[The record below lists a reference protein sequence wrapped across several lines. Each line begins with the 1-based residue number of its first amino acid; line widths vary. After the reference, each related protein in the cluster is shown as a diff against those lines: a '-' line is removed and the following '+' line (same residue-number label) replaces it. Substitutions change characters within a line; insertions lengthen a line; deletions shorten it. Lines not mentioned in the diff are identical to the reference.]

1 MKTYSLD
8 EAIKYL
14 TQSPKPSE
22 EKKINI
28 IVNEGVP
35 ETHCNENV
43 TSSDG
48 NMSVFQPNEF
58 ETICYGEGQMIQGKS
73 PDKLETNCEGDESS
87 EEDIN
92 LFQPGDID
100 NICNEAE
107 MMVQGVNQIFFES
120 FKNFKRL
127 RDQHSII
134 PHKDNIRCIYDDK
147 ENQVQIND
155 RSDRCETEDDNSEAE
170 NYDFH
175 VDKWDETPTDKDESM
190 PIEIVMCSRNES
202 HIVKTEGHEGVGYSN
217 DYVHTEPA
225 RKKKENLN

>member
-1 MKTYSLD
+1 M
-8 EAIKYL
+8 
-14 TQSPKPSE
+14 
-22 EKKINI
+22 
-28 IVNEGVP
+28 NEGVP

-120 FKNFKRL
+120 F
-127 RDQHSII
+127 
-134 PHKDNIRCIYDDK
+134 
-147 ENQVQIND
+147 
-155 RSDRCETEDDNSEAE
+155 
-170 NYDFH
+170 
-175 VDKWDETPTDKDESM
+175 
-190 PIEIVMCSRNES
+190 
-202 HIVKTEGHEGVGYSN
+202 
-217 DYVHTEPA
+217 
-225 RKKKENLN
+225 